1 MEFLNVLLGPLL
13 KIIDKAVPDKT
24 ESNRIQGE
32 ITKVLI
38 DQQSELMRT
47 MKDITLKEL
56 DGSGYQRNWR
66 PTLSWMVISMWP
78 YNYVVRPMTIQAVGF
93 DLPEIPTDALNT
105 LTMMWTSVYS
115 LGRSFEKSG
124 SSVTIGAQK

>member
-24 ESNRIQGE
+24 EANKIQGE

-38 DQQSELMRT
+38 DQQSEIMQT

-56 DGSGYQRNWR
+56 ECTPFQRNWR
-66 PTLSWMVISMWP
+66 PTLSWMVIAMWP
-78 YNYVVRPMTIQAVGF
+78 YNYVVRPMVIQAIGI
-93 DLPEIPTDALNT
+93 DLAEIPIDALNSI
-105 LTMMWTSVYS
+105 TMMWTSVYS

-124 SSVTIGAQK
+124 SSITIGTQK

>member
-66 PTLSWMVISMWP
+66 PTLSWMVIAMWP
-78 YNYVVRPMTIQAVGF
+78 YNYVVRPMMIQATGVE
-93 DLPEIPTDALNT
+93 LAEIPSDALNSI
-105 LTMMWTSVYS
+105 TMMWTSVYS

-124 SSVTIGAQK
+124 SSITIGEQK

>member
-24 ESNRIQGE
+24 EANKIQGE

-38 DQQSELMRT
+38 DQQSEIMQT

-66 PTLSWMVISMWP
+66 PTLSWMVIAMWP

>member
-24 ESNRIQGE
+24 EANKIQGE

-38 DQQSELMRT
+38 DQQSEIMQT

-66 PTLSWMVISMWP
+66 PTLSWMVIAMWP
-78 YNYVVRPMTIQAVGF
+78 YNYIIRPMTIQAVGF
-93 DLPEIPTDALNT
+93 DLPEIPPDALNSV
-105 LTMMWTSVYS
+105 TMMWTSVYS

-124 SSVTIGAQK
+124 SNITVGGQK

>member
-24 ESNRIQGE
+24 EANKIQGE
-32 ITKVLI
+32 ITKVLV
-38 DQQSELMRT
+38 DQQSEIMQT

-66 PTLSWMVISMWP
+66 PTLSWMVIAMWP
-78 YNYVVRPMTIQAVGF
+78 YNYIIRPMTIQAVGF
-93 DLPEIPTDALNT
+93 DLPEIPPDALNSV
-105 LTMMWTSVYS
+105 TMMWTSVYS

-124 SSVTIGAQK
+124 SNITVGGQK

>member
-24 ESNRIQGE
+24 EANKIQGE

-38 DQQSELMRT
+38 DQQSEIMQT

-56 DGSGYQRNWR
+56 DGTPFQRNWR

-78 YNYVVRPMTIQAVGF
+78 YNYVVRPMIIQAIGV
-93 DLPEIPTDALNT
+93 DLAEIPTDALNSI
-105 LTMMWTSVYS
+105 TMMWTSVYS

-124 SSVTIGAQK
+124 SSIMIGTQK

>member
-24 ESNRIQGE
+24 EANRIQGE

-38 DQQSELMRT
+38 EQKGEIMQTMR
-47 MKDITLKEL
+47 DITLKEL
-56 DGSGYQRNWR
+56 DGTPFQRNWR
-66 PTLSWMVISMWP
+66 PTLSWMVIAMWP
-78 YNYVVRPMTIQAVGF
+78 YNYILRPMTVQAIGF
-93 DLPEIPTDALNT
+93 DLPEIPNDALNSV
-105 LTMMWTSVYS
+105 TMMWTSVYS

-124 SSVTIGAQK
+124 SNITVGVQK